1 MDELRMPS
9 LWWKGISHTCGAAAA
24 AATALVAA
32 AAVVAVVLLV
42 LVRVWGQAR
51 VRRRSVARLAA
62 GVGWLAAGA
71 GWATPPHAGPVR
83 AAPVLC
89 AWMRIYMRA
98 HRYPVSLVCHCDR
111 AGGAAAMAAVAGA
124 VACPACPSLLPAC
137 HPLPKENALAMQ
149 WPRTGHTIATM
160 ASQWQRNGSAATSHG
175 ERRGSTM
182 TAQGPCNDRARAA
195 QGEQGQRKGIIM
207 AAQ

>member
-1 MDELRMPS
+1 MWGSSSSSNRASSSSGSRSSSVTRTRARLGPGPRASE
-9 LWWKGISHTCGAAAA
+9 
-24 AATALVAA
+24 
-32 AAVVAVVLLV
+32 
-42 LVRVWGQAR
+42 VRGQAGS
-51 VRRRSVARLAA
+51 RRWVAGSRR
-62 GVGWLAAGA
+62 WLGD
-71 GWATPPHAGPVR
+71 PPHAGPAR

-98 HRYPVSLVCHCDR
+98 HRYPVSLVCHCGR
-111 AGGAAAMAAVAGA
+111 AGGAAVMVAVAGA

-149 WPRTGHTIATM
+149 WPRTGHTLATM

-175 ERRGSTM
+175 ERNGSTM
-182 TAQGPCNDRARAA
+182 TAHGPCNGRTRAA
-195 QGEQGQRKGIIM
+195 QGEQGQRKGITM